1 MPDPTINA
9 TSNIETFGLVWPD
22 FVIESVIDPD
32 HPNQLRLHTWDGR
45 KATTVPT
52 ARHRGS
58 TYTPAPIAAGLAQAV
73 RFPSSSRTFG
83 SARKLAD
90 SMLAFLHRYAHLSP
104 DAACLLVAFCL
115 ASWFSDCL
123 PVAPLLYLLGP
134 HNETALVL
142 RLLGCL
148 CRRPVLLS
156 DVDVPAL
163 ATLPSHLDP
172 TLLIGQ
178 RNLPRQVIRVLVA
191 SDNHHFFIARGD
203 RQLHAYGAK
212 ALSVDP
218 ESVHDIGMRV
228 TLSPALDVPPML
240 TDAAEEES
248 ASDFQSKLLRYRM
261 VNHHRVCAAQID
273 ARAFVPAMRD
283 EVRAWLAPV
292 CDCPDLQR
300 TVSGCLLQQ
309 SREVKAAG
317 LADDLCLAAEAALF
331 FCHKADTQQFFVG
344 ELAGRVNDLLKGRHE
359 DRALTDK
366 KVGLLLRALGIHG
379 ERVTKGYRILLTDS
393 VREQIH
399 AAARDYQVPSTQDG
413 VARCRFCAAKSSKRA
428 ELAMHI

>member
-1 MPDPTINA
+1 M
-9 TSNIETFGLVWPD
+9 
-22 FVIESVIDPD
+22 
-32 HPNQLRLHTWDGR
+32 
-45 KATTVPT
+45 
-52 ARHRGS
+52 
-58 TYTPAPIAAGLAQAV
+58 
-73 RFPSSSRTFG
+73 
-83 SARKLAD
+83 
-90 SMLAFLHRYAHLSP
+90 
-104 DAACLLVAFCL
+104 
-115 ASWFSDCL
+115 
-123 PVAPLLYLLGP
+123 
-134 HNETALVL
+134 
-142 RLLGCL
+142 
-148 CRRPVLLS
+148 
-156 DVDVPAL
+156 
-163 ATLPSHLDP
+163 
-172 TLLIGQ
+172 
-178 RNLPRQVIRVLVA
+178 
-191 SDNHHFFIARGD
+191 
-203 RQLHAYGAK
+203 
-212 ALSVDP
+212 DP

-300 TVSGCLLQQ
+300 TVSGCSCNRAERLKQPGWPTTCAWPRRLRCSSVTRRIRSSSLLG
-309 SREVKAAG
+309 SWLG
-317 LADDLCLAAEAALF
+317 GS
-331 FCHKADTQQFFVG
+331 TI
-344 ELAGRVNDLLKGRHE
+344 LKGRHE

-413 VARCRFCAAKSSKRA
+413 
-428 ELAMHI
+428 

>member
-1 MPDPTINA
+1 VPGPTINA

-45 KATTVPT
+45 KATTAPT
-52 ARHRGS
+52 ASHRGS
-58 TYTPAPIAAGLAQAV
+58 TYTPAPIAAGLARAV

-104 DAACLLVAFCL
+104 DAACLLVAFGL
-115 ASWFSDCL
+115 ASWFPDCL

-134 HNETALVL
+134 HNETELVL

-148 CRRPVLLS
+148 CRRPALLS

-163 ATLPSHLDP
+163 ATLPRHLDP
-172 TLLIGQ
+172 ALLIGQ
-178 RNLPRQVIRVLVA
+178 RNLPRQVMRVLLA
-191 SDNHHFFIARGD
+191 SDNHYFYIARGD

-218 ESVHDIGMRV
+218 ESVRDIGMRV
-228 TLSPALDVPPML
+228 TLSPALDVLPML
-240 TDAAEEES
+240 TDTAEEES
-248 ASDFQSKLLRYRM
+248 ANDFQAKLLRFRM

-273 ARAFVPAMRD
+273 TRAFVPAMRD

-292 CDCPDLQR
+292 CDCSDLQK
-300 TVSGCLLQQ
+300 TVSNYLLRQ
-309 SREVKAAG
+309 SREIEGAR

-344 ELAGRVNDLLKGRHE
+344 ELAECVNTLLEGRHE
-359 DRALTDK
+359 DRVLTDK
-366 KVGLLLRALGIHG
+366 KVGLLLGALGIHG
-379 ERVTKGYRILLTDS
+379 QRVAKGYRILLTDS

-399 AAARDYQVPSTQDG
+399 AAARDYQVPPTQDG
-413 VARCRFCAAKSSKRA
+413 VARCRLCAAKSSN
-428 ELAMHI
+428 EPN